1 MELVYDAEI
10 NVKSLAIYL
19 IFKIIDL
26 LSEECKMNRM
36 TNLFIELMSSLNEEV
51 NKKISLL
58 IGEVFMKVKKKYNY
72 QKRNLI
78 HTSAFFHKEEINL
91 NKFHLIVEA
100 LY

>member
-1 MELVYDAEI
+1 MELVYDSEI

-58 IGEVFMKVKKKYNY
+58 IGEVFMKVKKMPC
-72 QKRNLI
+72 
-78 HTSAFFHKEEINL
+78 
-91 NKFHLIVEA
+91 
-100 LY
+100 